1 MDNPQAS
8 KLPVPHVSGGYAL
21 YLGCT
26 APVRALNYERA
37 ARATA
42 ARLGIELIDINDFGC
57 CGFPL
62 KAVQHDAALLLSA
75 RNLALAEEQ
84 GLDVCALCSSCTGT
98 LAEANHALQ
107 NDEALRQRTNQA
119 LEAATGHRYNG
130 TVQVRHFVRVLYEQV
145 GLARIRQEV
154 TVDLSGLRLAAHYG
168 CHYLK
173 PVDAHDRFD
182 DPENPHS
189 LDRLITALGAE
200 SIYYEGR
207 EQCCGGGIL
216 GADENTALAMPRL
229 KLERVVAAG
238 ADALVIVCPFCD
250 IMYEL
255 QQRRIEKLYETRYNV
270 PVIFYPQLL
279 GLAMGLS
286 AEEVGL
292 PLNRVK
298 SKKLME
304 IAGDGRAQG

>member
-1 MDNPQAS
+1 MR
-8 KLPVPHVSGGYAL
+8 YAL

-26 APVRALNYERA
+26 APVRAMNYELA
-37 ARATA
+37 ARHTA
-42 ARLGIELIDINDFGC
+42 SRLGIGLVDINDFGC

-62 KAVQHDAALLLSA
+62 KSVHHESALLLSA

-84 GLDVCALCSSCTGT
+84 ELDICALCSSCTGT

-107 NDEALRQRTNQA
+107 DDDALRERVNDE
-119 LEAATGHRYNG
+119 LEAATGRRYNG
-130 TVQVRHFVRVLYEQV
+130 TSRVRH
-145 GLARIRQEV
+145 LARILYEEVGLERIQEAV
-154 TVDLSGLRLAAHYG
+154 TVDLSDLRLAAHYG

-173 PVDAHDRFD
+173 PIEAHDGFD

-189 LDRLITALGAE
+189 LDRLIEALGAS

-216 GADENTALAMPRL
+216 GADEETALALPRL
-229 KLERVVAAG
+229 KLERAVAAG
-238 ADALVIVCPFCD
+238 ADALVVICPFCD

-255 QQRRIEKLYETRYNV
+255 QQRRIEKLYEARYNL
-270 PVIFYPQLL
+270 PVLFYPQLL

-286 AEEVGL
+286 ADQVGL
-292 PLNRVK
+292 RLNRVK
-298 SKKLME
+298 SRKLME
-304 IAGDGRAQG
+304 MAR

>member
-1 MDNPQAS
+1 MR
-8 KLPVPHVSGGYAL
+8 YAL

-26 APVRALNYERA
+26 APVRAMNYELA
-37 ARATA
+37 ARHTA
-42 ARLGIELIDINDFGC
+42 SRLGIGLVDINDFGC

-62 KAVQHDAALLLSA
+62 KSVHHESALLLSA

-84 GLDVCALCSSCTGT
+84 ELDICALCSSCTGT

-107 NDEALRQRTNQA
+107 DDDALRERVNDE
-119 LEAATGHRYNG
+119 LEAATGRRYNG
-130 TVQVRHFVRVLYEQV
+130 TSRVRH
-145 GLARIRQEV
+145 LARILYEEVGLERIQEAV
-154 TVDLSGLRLAAHYG
+154 TVDLSDLRLAAHYG

-173 PVDAHDRFD
+173 PIEAHDGFD

-189 LDRLITALGAE
+189 LDRLIEALGAS

-216 GADENTALAMPRL
+216 GADEETALALPRL
-229 KLERVVAAG
+229 KLERAVAAG
-238 ADALVIVCPFCD
+238 ADALVVICPFCD

-255 QQRRIEKLYETRYNV
+255 QQRRIEKLYETRYNL
-270 PVIFYPQLL
+270 PVVFYPQLL

-286 AEEVGL
+286 ADQVGL
-292 PLNRVK
+292 RLNRVK
-298 SKKLME
+298 SRKLME
-304 IAGDGRAQG
+304 MAR

>member
-1 MDNPQAS
+1 MR
-8 KLPVPHVSGGYAL
+8 YAL

-26 APVRALNYERA
+26 APVRAMNYELA
-37 ARATA
+37 ARNTA
-42 ARLGIELIDINDFGC
+42 SRLGIELVDINDFGC

-62 KAVQHDAALLLSA
+62 KSVHHKTALFLSA

-84 GLDVCALCSSCTGT
+84 GLDICALCSSCTGT

-107 NDEALRQRTNQA
+107 GDEELCERVNEE
-119 LEAATGHRYNG
+119 LEAATGRRYHG
-130 TVQVRHFVRVLYEQV
+130 TIQVRHFARILYEKV
-145 GLARIRQEV
+145 GPERIREAV

-173 PVDAHDRFD
+173 PVDAHDGFD

-189 LDRLITALGAE
+189 LDQLIEALGAN

-216 GADENTALAMPRL
+216 GADEKTALALPQL
-229 KLERVVAAG
+229 KLERAVAAG
-238 ADALVIVCPFCD
+238 ADAMVVICPFCD

-255 QQRRIEKLYETRYNV
+255 QQRRIEKLYETRYNL
-270 PVIFYPQLL
+270 PVVFYPQLL

-286 AEEVGL
+286 ADEVGL

-298 SKKLME
+298 SKKLRE
-304 IAGDGRAQG
+304 IARAR

>member
-1 MDNPQAS
+1 MR
-8 KLPVPHVSGGYAL
+8 YAL

-26 APVRALNYERA
+26 APVRAMNYELA
-37 ARATA
+37 ARNTA
-42 ARLGIELIDINDFGC
+42 SRLVIELVDINDFGC

-62 KAVQHDAALLLSA
+62 KSVHHETALLLSA

-84 GLDVCALCSSCTGT
+84 GVNICALCSSCTGT

-107 NDEALRQRTNQA
+107 NEELRERVNEE
-119 LEAATGHRYNG
+119 LETTTGRRYNG
-130 TVQVRHFVRVLYEQV
+130 TIRVRHFARVLYEEV
-145 GLARIRQEV
+145 GLERIQEVV
-154 TVDLSGLRLAAHYG
+154 TVDLSDLRLAAHYG

-173 PVDAHDRFD
+173 PVEAHDGFD

-189 LDRLITALGAE
+189 LDRLIEALGAN

-216 GADENTALAMPRL
+216 GADEATALALPHL
-229 KLERVVAAG
+229 KLERAVAAG
-238 ADALVIVCPFCD
+238 ADAMVVICPFCD

-255 QQRRIEKLYETRYNV
+255 QQRRIEKLYEAQYNL
-270 PVIFYPQLL
+270 PVLFYPQLL

-286 AEEVGL
+286 ADEVGL
-292 PLNRVK
+292 RLNRVK
-298 SKKLME
+298 SRKLME
-304 IAGDGRAQG
+304 IAR

>member
-1 MDNPQAS
+1 
-8 KLPVPHVSGGYAL
+8 VRYAF

-26 APVRALNYERA
+26 APVRAMNYEL
-37 ARATA
+37 ATRNTA
-42 ARLGIELIDINDFGC
+42 SRLGIELVDINDFGC

-62 KAVQHDAALLLSA
+62 KSVHHETALLLSA
-75 RNLALAEEQ
+75 RNLALAEQQ

-98 LAEANHALQ
+98 LAEANHVLQ
-107 NDEALRQRTNQA
+107 DDEGLREHVNEE
-119 LEAATGHRYNG
+119 LEATTGLRYNG
-130 TVQVRHFVRVLYEQV
+130 TIRVRH
-145 GLARIRQEV
+145 LARILYEEVGLESIQEAV
-154 TVDLSGLRLAAHYG
+154 TADLSGLRLAAHYG

-173 PVDAHDRFD
+173 PAQAHDGFD

-189 LDRLITALGAE
+189 LDRLIETLGAS

-216 GADENTALAMPRL
+216 GADEKTALALPHL
-229 KLERVVAAG
+229 KLERAMAAG
-238 ADALVIVCPFCD
+238 ADAMVVICPFCD

-255 QQRRIEKLYETRYNV
+255 QQRRIEKLYETRYNL
-270 PVIFYPQLL
+270 PVVFYPQLL

-286 AEEVGL
+286 ADEMGL

-298 SKKLME
+298 SRKLME
-304 IAGDGRAQG
+304 IARTR

>member
-1 MDNPQAS
+1 MSNPQTAMR
-8 KLPVPHVSGGYAL
+8 YAL

-42 ARLGIELIDINDFGC
+42 ARLGIDLIDINDFGC

-75 RNLALAEEQ
+75 RNLALAEDQ
-84 GLDVCALCSSCTGT
+84 GLDICALCSSCTGT
-98 LAEANHALQ
+98 LAEANHTLQ
-107 NDEALRQRTNQA
+107 RDKALRQRTNQKLA
-119 LEAATGHRYNG
+119 AATGRHYNG
-130 TVQVRHFVRVLYEQV
+130 TIQVRHFVRILYEEV
-145 GLARIRQEV
+145 GLERIRQAV
-154 TVDLSGLRLAAHYG
+154 TADLSGLRLAAHYG

-173 PVDAHDRFD
+173 PIDAHDRFD

-207 EQCCGGGIL
+207 DQCCGGGIL
-216 GADENTALAMPRL
+216 GADEQTALALPRL
-229 KLERVVAAG
+229 KLERIAATG
-238 ADALVIVCPFCD
+238 ADAMVIVCPFCY

-255 QQRRIEKLYETRYNV
+255 QQRRIEKIYDTRYNL
-270 PVIFYPQLL
+270 PAIFYPQLL

-292 PLNRVK
+292 PLSRVK

-304 IAGDGRAQG
+304 IASGN

>member
-1 MDNPQAS
+1 MR
-8 KLPVPHVSGGYAL
+8 YAL

-26 APVRALNYERA
+26 APVRAMNYELA
-37 ARATA
+37 ARNTA
-42 ARLGIELIDINDFGC
+42 SRLGIEIVDINDFGC

-62 KAVQHDAALLLSA
+62 KSVHHETALLLSA
-75 RNLALAEEQ
+75 RNLAQAEEQ
-84 GLDVCALCSSCTGT
+84 GLDICALCSSCTGT

-107 NDEALRQRTNQA
+107 DDEELRERVNEE
-119 LEAATGHRYNG
+119 LEAVNGRRYNG
-130 TVQVRHFVRVLYEQV
+130 TIRVRH
-145 GLARIRQEV
+145 LARILYEDVGLERIREAV
-154 TVDLSGLRLAAHYG
+154 TVDLSSLRLAVHYG

-173 PVDAHDRFD
+173 PVEAHDRFD
-182 DPENPHS
+182 APENPHS
-189 LDRLITALGAE
+189 LDQLVETLGAN

-216 GADENTALAMPRL
+216 GADEKTALALPHL

-238 ADALVIVCPFCD
+238 ADAMVVICPFCD

-255 QQRRIEKLYETRYNV
+255 QQRRIEKLYETRYNLPIV
-270 PVIFYPQLL
+270 FYPQLL

-286 AEEVGL
+286 ADEVGL

-298 SKKLME
+298 SKKLRE
-304 IAGDGRAQG
+304 ITGAR